1 MVKEFQLLVTHPLL
15 GAFISEIVGSV
26 FIVTEEAKQDYSS
39 IEVTL
44 KGYADVQWTESSSS
58 DNQRSNTYH
67 SHEDYV
73 SQVAIVW
80 DKETAP
86 NRELSPGTYEFPFSL
101 KLQTSG
107 RPLPPSFEGTYGRIR
122 YEIEATIIKAS
133 SLKRNQRIT
142 AQVTLA
148 PAVDFND
155 VPDVKLPKMLQVD
168 KTLCCLCCASGPISL
183 TARVPR
189 TGFCV
194 LQDTLSF
201 EADIENGSNRRIKQL
216 VAQLQRQVIYSAM
229 GHHQYDI
236 SILAEVCSDPI
247 EAGSILSWKP
257 PPLHVSAT
265 ELTIA
270 CCSIIEVKYF
280 LVIQASISG
289 AIDPHVDFDLFL
301 GNVPL
306 IGVETTTSIQPTPPG
321 KNKNHYVDCKYL
333 LNCFIPFFVV
343 LLCFV
348 CLSVSFVF
356 GINGFNTQNI
366 SNRTNR
372 ISFQN
377 SQPGTCN
384 FPYMRNRC
392 FIPFSY
398 HWQPTSTHRVS
409 PTTTSGNS

>member
-15 GAFISEIVGSV
+15 GAFISEIVGRV

-39 IEVTL
+39 IEVAL

-86 NRELSPGTYEFPFSL
+86 DRELSPGTYEFPFSL

-122 YEIEATIIKAS
+122 YEIEATIVKAS
-133 SLKRNQRIT
+133 SLKRNQKIS
-142 AQVTLA
+142 AQVALA

-155 VPDVKLPKMLQVD
+155 IPDVKLPKMLQVD
-168 KTLCCLCCASGPISL
+168 KTLCCLCCASGPINL

-194 LQDTLSF
+194 LQDALSF

-216 VAQLQRQVIYSAM
+216 VAQLQRQVVYTAM

-236 SILAEVCSDPI
+236 CILAEVCSDPI

-265 ELTIA
+265 ELTID
-270 CCSIIEVKYF
+270 CCSIIQVNYH

-321 KNKNHYVDCKYL
+321 KNKHHYVDCKL
-333 LNCFIPFFVV
+333 PPKLTFFV
-343 LLCFV
+343 LLCFCLFV
-348 CLSVSFVF
+348 CSFCLWHE
-356 GINGFNTQNI
+356 
-366 SNRTNR
+366 RL
-372 ISFQN
+372 
-377 SQPGTCN
+377 
-384 FPYMRNRC
+384 
-392 FIPFSY
+392 
-398 HWQPTSTHRVS
+398 
-409 PTTTSGNS
+409 